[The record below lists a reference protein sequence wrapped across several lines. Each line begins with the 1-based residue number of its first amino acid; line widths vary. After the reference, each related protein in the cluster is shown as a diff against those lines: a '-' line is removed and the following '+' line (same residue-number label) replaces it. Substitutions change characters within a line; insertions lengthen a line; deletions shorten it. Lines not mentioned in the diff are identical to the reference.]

1 MALQLRDHCTSQKS
15 PEPARAPSQARR
27 LQRSLTIRWVGAM
40 VGLTGFMFVYCANP
54 IWAQT
59 SAPPSAT
66 NLIPTQSSASSP
78 NSPPLTYPNRAVK
91 FIVPIT
97 PGGSND
103 VLARVIGQKL
113 TELWGQ
119 SVVVDN
125 KPGAGMNLGADFVA
139 KSAPDGYTWLLGA
152 NNIFVTNPHVGK
164 VPFDVFKDF
173 SPVTQV
179 ALVPFVLVVHPGIS
193 VKNVASLVE
202 YAKKNPASL
211 NYGSSGN
218 GSPQQLA
225 SEMLNYQ
232 AGISMQH
239 VPYKGAV
246 PAITDL
252 LGGRIQVFIGA
263 INSLLPYTKDG
274 KLKLLAGAGAQRIGA
289 FPDLPTIAETVP
301 GVALDV
307 WLGVF
312 MPAGVPKEIIA
323 KVNTDIAR
331 VLIIPEVKTN
341 LALQGI
347 EVATSTPEALAQTI
361 REDHARWGRVI
372 QATNIKAD

>member
-1 MALQLRDHCTSQKS
+1 MSQGFS
-15 PEPARAPSQARR
+15 AQFAAH
-27 LQRSLTIRWVGAM
+27 RSLQKKPKRWRTLCALWIQKLGKVYWT
-40 VGLTGFMFVYCANP
+40 GLFSCLLTQAS
-54 IWAQT
+54 WAQT
-59 SAPPSAT
+59 NAAGALA
-66 NLIPTQSSASSP
+66 N
-78 NSPPLTYPNRAVK
+78 PPLGAGSNTSSYPNRAVK

-103 VLARVIGQKL
+103 VVARLIGQRL

-119 SVVVDN
+119 AVVVDN

-173 SPVTQV
+173 SPVTVV
-179 ALVPFVLVVHPGIS
+179 ASVPFVLVVHPSIGVKS
-193 VKNVASLVE
+193 VAALVD
-202 YAKKNPASL
+202 YAKKNPGRL

-232 AGISMQH
+232 AGITMQH

-252 LGGRIQVFIGA
+252 LGGRLQVFIGA

-274 KLKLLAGAGAQRIGA
+274 KLILLAAAGGKRFAA
-289 FPDLPTIAETVP
+289 FPDLPAIAETVP

-312 MPAGVPKEIIA
+312 MPSGVPKEIIS
-323 KVNTDIAR
+323 KVNADIAR
-331 VLIIPEVKTN
+331 VLLTPEVKSN

-347 EVATSTPEALAQTI
+347 EAATSTPEALAQTI
-361 REDHARWGRVI
+361 RDDYARWGRVI
-372 QATNIKAD
+372 EATNIKAD